1 MRQSFKIFGNACI
14 FLAQLWK
21 KTCDDGLENKKLK
34 RKWIKNEE
42 QKFSVT
48 DDLVKTLETP
58 KRLMT
63 VKSEGDIQVVD
74 LKRKGK
80 EDSQKWKKS
89 DIDDNEYFTLTNP
102 RYGKLLTAK
111 EQDKWTLEG
120 TVVIKILAQE

>member
-1 MRQSFKIFGNACI
+1 
-14 FLAQLWK
+14 
-21 KTCDDGLENKKLK
+21 
-34 RKWIKNEE
+34 
-42 QKFSVT
+42 
-48 DDLVKTLETP
+48 
-58 KRLMT
+58 MT

-74 LKRKGK
+74 LEKKGK